1 MTQAAHRAR
10 QLFDLG
16 ILSLG
21 IPVDGQEPVNDREQA
36 ARAFTR
42 ASQWDPAM
50 ADAWLGRMA
59 CGESTDE
66 VIAALYHHRDAIGR
80 EQRRLRLP
88 HRILA
93 GRWDTTVGIDYP
105 LTDATDATAAYATTL
120 VRGSDPAGADDVLSA
135 VTGDVPVVDLIRGV
149 LQFATGRWNHVLTA
163 LTPATGWPDQ
173 VLGCAAQFMTGTACV
188 QLGMFDEG
196 TRQLAG
202 VVSGPVPALA
212 TQALFTTGMALREQ
226 GQEAAAV
233 SHFQQVYAR
242 DPGFG
247 PAAEAMRSPAYR
259 LVITSAAQIDARTD
273 PWTPDLLAEDSKL
286 SSAAMEN
293 GSGTDTELV
302 DDAQRRLDAQIGLD
316 EVKLQVAKLRSAAT
330 MARLRSDKGLSTAS
344 RSLHLAFTGP
354 PGTGKTTVAR
364 IVATMYRGLGFI
376 KSDKVVEVS
385 RGDLVGQH
393 LGSTAIKTSEVIDS
407 ALDGVLF
414 IDEAYTLIQE
424 GLSGGDAFG
433 KEAVDT
439 LLARMENDRDRLV
452 VIIAGYD
459 DEIDRFL
466 AANDG
471 LASRFSRRIRFAS
484 YSPTELADIGSHIA
498 AGRDSTLTTEALVEL
513 ERACAALCSDVR
525 PTVSGPRRG
534 IDIAG
539 NGRFIR
545 NVIESAEEER
555 EFRLSGRDDLGTLT
569 HDDLMCI
576 DAADIRAALTQLTG
590 KA

>member
-16 ILSLG
+16 VLSLG

-88 HRILA
+88 HRVLA
-93 GRWDTTVGIDYP
+93 GRWDTSVGIDYP
-105 LTDATDATAAYATTL
+105 LTDAIEATAAYATTL
-120 VRGSDPAGADDVLSA
+120 VRGSDPAGADDVLAA
-135 VTGDVPVVDLIRGV
+135 VTDDVAVVDLIRGV

-163 LTPATGWPDQ
+163 LSPAAAWPDP
-173 VLGCAAQFMTGTACV
+173 VLGCAARFMTGTACV

-196 TRQLAG
+196 MRQLSG

-226 GQEAAAV
+226 GQEAEAV

-259 LVITSAAQIDARTD
+259 LVIGSAAQIDARTD
-273 PWTPDLLAEDSKL
+273 PWTPDPPAEIVEP
-286 SSAAMEN
+286 SSTA
-293 GSGTDTELV
+293 TETGGYTTLV

-414 IDEAYTLIQE
+414 IDEAYTLVQE

-484 YSPTELADIGSHIA
+484 YSPTELADIGAHIA
-498 AGRDSTLTTEALVEL
+498 AGRDSTLTTDALVEL
-513 ERACAALCSDVR
+513 ERACAALCADAR
-525 PTVSGPRRG
+525 PTPSGLRRG

-569 HDDLMCI
+569 HDDLMRI
-576 DAADIRAALTQLTG
+576 DAADIRAALAQLTG
-590 KA
+590 KV